1 MAENRERLGKER
13 GIGGLSSRRGS
24 GIAFP
29 GAPGEHGRMPRRRV
43 RDDDREDA
51 GSLRADWEWAK
62 GALANL
68 GGWAGLKSGS
78 WFYDFARST
87 FRTYYERATPE
98 YLREKYPGKGADF
111 IADRL
116 IRVAAKN
123 AMLLGSVTGAA
134 ISADELAGLLTAGE
148 GGIGLPGNVLL
159 GLAAAGAELV
169 LLVRFQLQ
177 MVAGLARLYGVEL
190 DPEDPE
196 DVLTIFT
203 FALGGSLAERAGRL
217 GMKVGARATRQM
229 VERRVRR
236 EMFAPWKLLGERVGA
251 KLAGR
256 SLLKYAVPMV
266 SVGIGATW
274 NYATT
279 RALGRLAQRH
289 FEGRA
294 REESALVL
302 RRAEA

>member
-1 MAENRERLGKER
+1 
-13 GIGGLSSRRGS
+13 
-24 GIAFP
+24 
-29 GAPGEHGRMPRRRV
+29 MPRQTEREGA
-43 RDDDREDA
+43 REDA
-51 GSLRADWEWAK
+51 SSLRTDWEWAK
-62 GALANL
+62 GALTGL

-87 FRTYYERATPE
+87 FRSYYERATPE
-98 YLREKYPGKGADF
+98 YLQEKYPGKDAGF
-111 IADRL
+111 IAERL

-134 ISADELAGLLTAGE
+134 ISADELAGLFTAGE

-217 GMKVGARATRQM
+217 GMKIGARATRRM
-229 VERRVRR
+229 VERRMRR
-236 EMFAPWKLLGERVGA
+236 EMLAPWKLVGERVGA
-251 KLAGR
+251 KLASR
-256 SLLKYAVPMV
+256 SLLKYAVPMA
-266 SVGIGATW
+266 SVGIGAAW

-279 RALGRLAQRH
+279 RALGRLARRH

-302 RRAEA
+302 RRADA

>member
-1 MAENRERLGKER
+1 
-13 GIGGLSSRRGS
+13 
-24 GIAFP
+24 
-29 GAPGEHGRMPRRRV
+29 MPRTRS
-43 RDDDREDA
+43 REEAPDESA
-51 GSLRADWEWAK
+51 LRKDFEWAK
-62 GALANL
+62 DALAGM
-68 GGWAGLKSGS
+68 GGWAGLKSGT
-78 WFYDFARST
+78 WFYEFARST

-98 YLREKYPGKGADF
+98 YLKEKYPGADAEF

-148 GGIGLPGNVLL
+148 GGVGLPANILL
-159 GLAAAGAELV
+159 GLTAIGAELV

-190 DPEDPE
+190 DAEDPE
-196 DVLTIFT
+196 DLLTVFT
-203 FALGGSLAERAGRL
+203 FALGGSLADQAGRL
-217 GMKVGARATRQM
+217 GMRVGAHATRRI

-236 EMFAPWKLLGERVGA
+236 EMFAPWKLVGERVGA
-251 KLAGR
+251 KLVSR

-266 SVGIGATW
+266 SVGIGAAW

-279 RALGRLAQRH
+279 RAMGRLARRH
-289 FEGRA
+289 FAKRA
-294 REESALVL
+294 RSEARLALQ
-302 RRAEA
+302 RGEA

>member
-1 MAENRERLGKER
+1 M
-13 GIGGLSSRRGS
+13 SRRTQRHDG
-24 GIAFP
+24 G
-29 GAPGEHGRMPRRRV
+29 
-43 RDDDREDA
+43 EDA
-51 GSLRADWEWAK
+51 GSLGADWEWAK
-62 GALANL
+62 GALSSL

-87 FRTYYERATPE
+87 FRSYYERATPE
-98 YLREKYPGKGADF
+98 YLREKYPGRGTEF

-148 GGIGLPGNVLL
+148 GGVGIPGNVLL

-217 GMKVGARATRQM
+217 GMKVGARATRRM

-236 EMFAPWKLLGERVGA
+236 EMLAPWKLVGERVGA
-251 KLAGR
+251 RLASR

-266 SVGIGATW
+266 SVGIGAAW

-279 RALGRLAQRH
+279 RALGRLARRH

-294 REESALVL
+294 REESSLVL
-302 RRAEA
+302 RRAQA

>member
-1 MAENRERLGKER
+1 MTRAGASDETR
-13 GIGGLSSRRGS
+13 
-24 GIAFP
+24 IAFQ
-29 GAPGEHGRMPRRRV
+29 GAPGEHVRMPRRR
-43 RDDDREDA
+43 DPDGAPEDA

-62 GALANL
+62 GALAGL

-87 FRTYYERATPE
+87 FRSYYERATPE
-98 YLREKYPGKGADF
+98 YLQEKYPGKDARF

-134 ISADELAGLLTAGE
+134 ISADELAGLFTAGE

-196 DVLTIFT
+196 DVLTVFT

-217 GMKVGARATRQM
+217 GMKIGARATRRM
-229 VERRVRR
+229 VERRMRR
-236 EMFAPWKLLGERVGA
+236 EMLAPWKLVGERVGA
-251 KLAGR
+251 KLASR
-256 SLLKYAVPMV
+256 SLLKYAVPMA
-266 SVGIGATW
+266 SVGIGAAW
-274 NYATT
+274 NYTTT
-279 RALGRLAQRH
+279 RALGRLARRH

-294 REESALVL
+294 REQSAPAL
-302 RRAEA
+302 RKANA

>member
-1 MAENRERLGKER
+1 
-13 GIGGLSSRRGS
+13 
-24 GIAFP
+24 
-29 GAPGEHGRMPRRRV
+29 MPRRPL
-43 RDDDREDA
+43 EDA
-51 GSLRADWEWAK
+51 TPYDSESLRKDWEWAK
-62 GALANL
+62 GALAGL

-78 WFYDFARST
+78 WFYEFARST

-98 YLREKYPGKGADF
+98 YLREKYPGRSAEF

-116 IRVAAKN
+116 IGIAAKN

-148 GGIGLPGNVLL
+148 GGVGIPGNILL

-203 FALGGSLAERAGRL
+203 FALGGSLADRAGRL
-217 GMKVGARATRQM
+217 GMRVGARAARRM
-229 VERRVRR
+229 VERRMKR
-236 EMFAPWKLLGERVGA
+236 EMLAPWKLLGERVGA
-251 KLAGR
+251 KLASR

-266 SVGIGATW
+266 SVGIGAGW

-279 RALGRLAQRH
+279 RALGRLARRH
-289 FEGRA
+289 FQERA
-294 REESALVL
+294 GQEAPAL
-302 RRAEA
+302 RAANS

>member
-1 MAENRERLGKER
+1 ENRKTEDKER
-13 GIGGLSSRRGS
+13 SGKGPGIGGLSAGRPA
-24 GIAFP
+24 GIAFR
-29 GAPGEHGRMPRRRV
+29 GGPGEHGSMRRRIE

-62 GALANL
+62 GALAGL

-98 YLREKYPGKGADF
+98 YLQEKYPGKDAAF

-148 GGIGLPGNVLL
+148 GGIGVPGNILL

-177 MVAGLARLYGVEL
+177 MVAGLARIYGGEL
-190 DPEDPE
+190 DPEDHE
-196 DVLTIFT
+196 D
-203 FALGGSLAERAGRL
+203 
-217 GMKVGARATRQM
+217 
-229 VERRVRR
+229 
-236 EMFAPWKLLGERVGA
+236 
-251 KLAGR
+251 
-256 SLLKYAVPMV
+256 
-266 SVGIGATW
+266 
-274 NYATT
+274 
-279 RALGRLAQRH
+279 
-289 FEGRA
+289 
-294 REESALVL
+294 
-302 RRAEA
+302 